1 MREIELVNK
10 RKKREKHFLQEN
22 GEIIAKVYDQDIHY
36 LKDGKYEE
44 IDNTLIENSN
54 YFSNR
59 SNNFK
64 VKFNKLLEENLMT
77 IEDKDYYLNLKLLNI
92 GNYTLINNQNIIKYL
107 NVYDGI
113 DLEYNISANKI
124 KENIILNNKLANI
137 KNFIFL
143 IDTNLDLKKNSDGS
157 ISAKTNE
164 NTIFTFDIPYMI
176 DGAKNINNN
185 ISYNLELRDNQYI
198 LKLLIDEEWINDEN
212 RIYPIYIDPTIINY
226 GNNNSVYDTYIYPND
241 TNVNRNGRDYLK
253 VGVERVNNQDVVN
266 RSLIKFELPTIGTG
280 SQVIRADLS
289 LRGYPDYT
297 HTFDKDFIN
306 VYRVTQDWDEVS
318 ANWST
323 MNSKF
328 DSRVEGTFESSRLY
342 SREPDGSISLS
353 VVGAEITNL
362 VRKWYADTPNFG
374 IMLKLNKEVYRT
386 DAIPMFFS
394 KDNQVTGG
402 NPKPLLTITYRN
414 QNGLEDYMYYQN
426 HPLTAG
432 TIYHN
437 NYNGNLTGI
446 FNIGQTIGGN
456 LPVSLDLVYNTN
468 DVVLNSNLGYGLGYR
483 LNLSQTIKETTID
496 DRKYLEYVDS
506 DGTIHYFLNQKTKYD
521 ESSGFTTTEYENTF
535 FDEDGLDL
543 RIEKSTN
550 QYLLI
555 DKDNNKMKFAI
566 KNNVGY
572 LTEIIKTDNSKNTI
586 NYDTNNRIIK
596 IVDADNATI
605 NITYNPNTTII
616 TSPEQ
621 TVTLNYTNNN
631 LISIVSLRGTTTL
644 TNKNNLISSITDVSG
659 KKIGYEYYSQSPYR
673 LKKVSEY
680 GINGTLGNFHNIEYG
695 FNATTFTDPKGK
707 IKTITFNNYGNPVSI
722 SNLKNSNDINNAY
735 GMSLKY
741 GETFNGYTKYTNK
754 LLSNEIPLKY
764 VKNYLTDTS
773 FENGNLNFV
782 GDANVSLAITTDSET
797 CANSGFKS
805 LHINAK
811 KDNATIYKNINVKK
825 GNYYTFSAYLK
836 TSNNP
841 IYLSVSYQDSTGKI
855 IQKNSDEILN
865 NNEFERG
872 DVTIFYP
879 ETATSDLKI
888 SIICSKVGH
897 YYVDDIQLEIGEV
910 ANNYNILENSD
921 FSAGLSDW
929 NLRVFDRQANMEIE
943 TNSTFQVVDINNNQK
958 ALKVNMN
965 PAYFTDFSQF
975 FNIKGK
981 AGDTYTLSFWYKNEG
996 LIGIED
1002 LGAPTQN
1009 NVIFN
1014 FMPVQEIAT
1023 DTIYN
1028 KTFNPNEK
1036 EWQYF
1041 SYSFTALWDFKEIR
1055 MSFIQSLNANAF
1067 YITNLNLFKDV
1078 RSVDYEYDDNGN
1090 VIFAKN
1096 LNNNV
1101 DKFNYD
1107 KNNQLIQMTNPKGKN
1122 FKFEYD
1128 NLVTN
1133 RVLKGISSTGVSNEY
1148 VYDSKGNPIITRITN
1163 RGIGEI
1169 NTNSLYKI
1177 RLKGTNKDLRLI
1189 KDSVSLND
1197 DDCGHHKWI
1206 LEKVTVDNKD
1216 YYRIKHSIITKKYLA
1231 ANENNFITSEI
1242 KGDNTLFSLNK
1253 NDNGSYYIKNKVT
1266 DTYLNYN
1273 GTNLTLSTL
1282 TDNTSSFEFYFE
1294 AITDSYF
1301 IENRAE
1307 YTESGKFVSKTIDTN
1322 FNETLYD
1329 IDETTGLTN
1338 SVTNANDITTYYT
1351 YNDSKQV
1358 TQVSIGNRSV
1368 NYEYNANNLLS
1379 KISQDGRDYQIN
1391 YDEFLNTKTIN
1402 VDSNNLITNN
1412 YEINNGNLLSS
1423 TYGNGQ
1429 TISYD
1434 YDEFNRLKKFT
1445 KMDDCYNYK
1454 YNNNGDLI
1462 KIISNNNT
1470 IKYTYDLAK
1479 RLYEYNIDKFKI
1491 KYGYDINDN
1500 IVNKKYK
1507 LDNIEHSMQNTFNSD
1522 DEITKINLDD
1532 TVINYNYDALG
1543 RLNNSNINNN
1553 YNTNYEYVT
1562 NGKRT
1567 SLILKS
1573 ISNNADK
1580 YSYKYDKLNNITN
1593 IYHNDILENKYCYD
1607 DYNELISEE
1616 DYITNEKIVYD
1627 YDTLGNIKTIKKY
1640 DLNDNL
1646 LETNNYQYNNL
1657 NWKDQLTKYNN
1668 EEITYDEIGNPI
1680 TIGNINLSWINGRSL
1695 NSYQDSN
1702 NTINYKYNKDGIRTS
1717 KIVNNKETKY
1727 YLEGTNIV
1735 FETKDNNILYFMRD
1749 NTNDLIGFKYNDNI
1763 YYYIKNA
1770 QNDIIGI
1777 LDSNYNIVAKY
1788 KYNSWGVNIKITDGI
1803 GNDVQNNLNHIANI
1817 NPFRYRSYYYD
1828 SETKL
1833 YYLNSRYY
1841 NPLWGRFLNSDGTIG
1856 ANNDIIGYNLYAY
1869 CSNKPIIFTDDTGEG
1884 IFGSLLIGGG
1894 IGFVAGVLGKL
1905 GSDIVNSVMSGKPK
1919 FSPWQEYVGSG
1930 VGGSATM
1937 ISHSLKFGPV
1947 ISGVIGGGTSSVVT
1961 QGLNK
1966 VTKGE
1971 KVSKDSFLKNVAV
1984 DAALGG
1990 VSGLITVKIS
2000 GITTGRNSYSAIY
2013 QSGLTKLQNDTVKNM
2028 SFNVMKKGLISNV
2041 SGDLFSIGIG
2051 GISSYIQNA
2060 INEIKYNQLGVCWS
2074 E

>member
-1 MREIELVNK
+1 MREIELVDK
-10 RKKREKHFLQEN
+10 RKKREKHFLKEN

-36 LKDGKYEE
+36 LKNGKYEE
-44 IDNTLIENSN
+44 IDNTLIENNN
-54 YFSNR
+54 YFVNK

-64 VKFNKLLEENLMT
+64 VKFNKSLETNLMT
-77 IEDKDYYLNLKLLNI
+77 IEDNDYYLNLKLINAC
-92 GNYTLINNQNIIKYL
+92 NYKLISNQNIIKYL
-107 NVYDGI
+107 NVYNGI

-124 KENIILNNKLANI
+124 KENIILNNKLVDMNA
-137 KNFIFL
+137 FAFL
-143 IDTNLDLKKNSDGS
+143 IDTNLELKKNSDGS
-157 ISAKTNE
+157 ISAKNND
-164 NTIFTFDIPYMI
+164 NTIFIFDIPYMI
-176 DGAKNINNN
+176 DGNKNVNNN
-185 ISYNLELRDNQYI
+185 IYYNLELQNNQYI
-198 LKLLIDEEWINDEN
+198 LKLVVDKKWLNDEN
-212 RIYPIYIDPTIINY
+212 RVYPIYIDPTIINY
-226 GNNNSVYDTYIYPND
+226 GNDNSVYDTYIYPSD

-253 VGVERVNNQDVVN
+253 VGVEKVDNQDIVN
-266 RSLIKFELPTIGTG
+266 RSLIKFELPVIGTG
-280 SQVIRADLS
+280 SQVIRADLI

-297 HTFDKDFIN
+297 NSNATDFVNI
-306 VYRVTQDWDEVS
+306 YRVTEDWDES
-318 ANWST
+318 IANWNT

-328 DSRVEGTFESSRLY
+328 DSRVEGTFESSRQY
-342 SREPDGSISLS
+342 SMVNGSISLS
-353 VVGAEITNL
+353 TCGAEITNL
-362 VRKWYADTPNFG
+362 VRKWYADTPNYG

-426 HPLTAG
+426 HSLTAG
-432 TIYHN
+432 SIYHN

-446 FNIGQTIGGN
+446 FNIGQTIGGC
-456 LPVSLDLVYNTN
+456 LPVSLNLVYNTN

-521 ESSGFTTTEYENTF
+521 ESSGFVTTEYENTF

-543 RIEKSTN
+543 RIEKSSN

-555 DKDNNKMKFAI
+555 DKDNNKMKFVI

-572 LTEIIKTDNSKNTI
+572 LSEIIKIDNSKNTI
-586 NYDTNNRIIK
+586 NYDANNRIIK
-596 IVDADNATI
+596 IIDADNEAI
-605 NITYNPNTTII
+605 NITYNQNSII
-616 TSPEQ
+616 IVSPEQ
-621 TVTLNYTNNN
+621 TVTLNYNNNN
-631 LISIVSLRGTTTL
+631 LINLVNLMGTTTF
-644 TNKNNLISSITDVSG
+644 TNTNNLITSITDISG

-680 GINGTLGNFHNIEYG
+680 GINGTLGSFHNIEYG
-695 FNATTFTDPKGK
+695 FNATTFTDSKGK
-707 IKTITFNNYGNPVSI
+707 VKTITFNNYGNPASI
-722 SNLKNSNDINNAY
+722 SNLKNNSDINNAY

-764 VKNYLTDTS
+764 VKNYLTDSS

-782 GDANVSLAITTDSET
+782 GNNNASLVITDDSEN
-797 CANSGFKS
+797 CSNSGFKS

-811 KDNATIYKNINVKK
+811 TNNATVYKNINIKK

-836 TSNNP
+836 TGNS
-841 IYLSVSYQDSTGKI
+841 IYLSLSYTDENGETVQNI
-855 IQKNSDEILN
+855 SDEILN
-865 NNEFERG
+865 NDEFERG

-888 SIICSKVGH
+888 SLICSKTGD
-897 YYVDDIQLEIGEV
+897 YYVDDVQLEVGEV

-921 FSAGLSDW
+921 FSNGLNDW
-929 NLRVFDRQANMEIE
+929 DLRVFDRQANQEIE

-965 PAYFTDFSQF
+965 PAYFTSFSQF

-981 AGDTYTLSFWYKNEG
+981 AGDSYTLSFWYKNEG
-996 LIGIED
+996 LVGIED

-1014 FMPVQEIAT
+1014 FMPVKDLAT

-1078 RSVDYEYDDNGN
+1078 RSVNYEYDDNGN

-1107 KNNQLIQMTNPKGKN
+1107 KNNQLIQMTNPKGKD

-1128 NLVTN
+1128 NTVTN

-1148 VYDSKGNPIITRITN
+1148 IYDSKGNPIITRITN
-1163 RGIGEI
+1163 RGIGDI
-1169 NTNSLYKI
+1169 NTDYLYKI
-1177 RLKGTNKDLRLI
+1177 RLKGTDKDLRLI
-1189 KDSVSLND
+1189 KDSIFLND

-1206 LEKVTVDNKD
+1206 LEKVTTDNID
-1216 YYRIKHSIITKKYLA
+1216 YYRIKHSIITKKYLS
-1231 ANENNFITSEI
+1231 ANENNLITSEI
-1242 KGDNTLFSLNK
+1242 KNDNTLFTLSK
-1253 NDNGSYYIKNKVT
+1253 NENGSYYIKNKVT
-1266 DTYLNYN
+1266 DTYINYN
-1273 GTNLTLSTL
+1273 GTNLILSTL
-1282 TDNTSSFEFYFE
+1282 TDNTSNFEFYFE
-1294 AITDSYF
+1294 SLTDSYF
-1301 IENRAE
+1301 IENSAE

-1338 SVTNANDITTYYT
+1338 SVTNANNITTYYT
-1351 YNDSKQV
+1351 YNASKQITNLSV
-1358 TQVSIGNRSV
+1358 GSRSA
-1368 NYEYNANNLLS
+1368 NYEYNSNNLLS
-1379 KISQDGRDYQIN
+1379 KISQDGRYYQIN

-1402 VDSNNLITNN
+1402 VGNNNLITNN
-1412 YEINNGNLLSS
+1412 YETNNGNLLSS
-1423 TYGNGQ
+1423 TYGNNQ

-1434 YDEFNRLKKFT
+1434 YDEFNRIKKFT
-1445 KMDDCYNYK
+1445 KMDDIYNYK

-1462 KIISNNNT
+1462 KIISNDNT
-1470 IKYTYDLAK
+1470 IKYTYDVAK
-1479 RLYEYNIDKFKI
+1479 RLYEYSIDKFKI

-1507 LDNIEHSMQNTFNSD
+1507 LDNLEHNVQNTLNSD
-1522 DEITKINLDD
+1522 DEIIKINLDN
-1532 TVINYNYDALG
+1532 TTINYNYDALG
-1543 RLNNSNINNN
+1543 RLNNSNINNT

-1573 ISNNADK
+1573 ISNNSDK
-1580 YSYKYDKLNNITN
+1580 YAYKYDKLNNITH
-1593 IYHNDILENKYCYD
+1593 IYHNDTLENKYYYD
-1607 DYNELISEE
+1607 DYNELINEE
-1616 DYITNEKIVYD
+1616 DYETNEKIVYD
-1627 YDTLGNIKTIKKY
+1627 YDTLGNIKSIKKY

-1646 LETNNYQYNNL
+1646 LETSNYQYNNL
-1657 NWKDQLTKYNN
+1657 NWQDQLTKYNN
-1668 EEITYDEIGNPI
+1668 EEITYDQIGNPL

-1695 NSYQDSN
+1695 NSYEDSN
-1702 NTINYKYNKDGIRTS
+1702 NSITYKYNKDGIRTR
-1717 KIVNNKETKY
+1717 KIVNNIETNY

-1735 FETKDNNILYFMRD
+1735 FEQTGNNTIYFMRD
-1749 NTNDLIGFKYNDNI
+1749 NTSDLVGFKYNDNI

-1777 LDSNYNIVAKY
+1777 LDSSYNVVAKY
-1788 KYNSWGVNIKITDGI
+1788 KYNAWGVNTKITDNL

-1856 ANNDIIGYNLYAY
+1856 ANRDILGYNLYAY
-1869 CSNKPIIFTDDTGEG
+1869 CSNNFINRKDIGGYAWYNVIGDFVKKVADSVVDFAVSVVNTVSTALELGNRAVKAAYHALSTAVESIGNASKEHFVAEVGCGKGALASFRVLTVDIGTSAYLDRTIGIKNLNNLESYSNISGGGSIDLFGFGPSYSFEHPYPLPDDTTY
-1884 IFGSLLIGGG
+1884 FKYDSWN
-1894 IGFVAGVLGKL
+1894 F
-1905 GSDIVNSVMSGKPK
+1905 NQFK
-1919 FSPWQEYVGSG
+1919 FSKYYNSSWGFDTPIGS
-1930 VGGSATM
+1930 
-1937 ISHSLKFGPV
+1937 FGRDEFF
-1947 ISGVIGGGTSSVVT
+1947 IGLSGNVHAVYGCHFKIGW
-1961 QGLNK
+1961 
-1966 VTKGE
+1966 
-1971 KVSKDSFLKNVAV
+1971 D
-1984 DAALGG
+1984 
-1990 VSGLITVKIS
+1990 
-2000 GITTGRNSYSAIY
+2000 
-2013 QSGLTKLQNDTVKNM
+2013 
-2028 SFNVMKKGLISNV
+2028 
-2041 SGDLFSIGIG
+2041 
-2051 GISSYIQNA
+2051 
-2060 INEIKYNQLGVCWS
+2060 IK
-2074 E
+2074 